1 MYNNKI
7 KIAALVSMTL
17 MSSSIFAKKSTN
29 TDVFTAPQP
38 FVSDLGNVEI
48 SLQTVNNFNPTNAGG
63 PATYKGKA
71 ILNVFVSNGALNPV
85 SVSCTGTLTPRV
97 CTGAGITDCIW
108 TDQAE
113 TFVFDSLNPVTV
125 SAVAKG
131 SQASANFTPV
141 PADTKTTTSLGWGLE
156 VYNVAATPVVCV
168 ITDDTNATTLTK
180 KLFVPVA

>member
-48 SLQTVNNFNPTNAGG
+48 SLQTVNDFNPTNAGG
-63 PATYKGKA
+63 PATYTGKP

-97 CTGAGITDCIW
+97 CTNGSITDCIW

-131 SQASANFTPV
+131 SHASANFTP
-141 PADTKTTTSLGWGLE
+141 AATQTTTSLGWGLE